1 MAETLKVK
9 QAVKRKFPVID
20 MEDSLD
26 IAMQLMAET
35 NVSVLAVK
43 VASELVGLVTVWDVL
58 NGLAH
63 DYDRQQT
70 KISALMTKCE
80 FHTDKS
86 TKNAC
91 IQLDENEELFS
102 AIKVMYEA
110 GVNHLLV
117 TGEKG
122 KPVGIVSSLELI
134 KLAATAE

>member
-1 MAETLKVK
+1 MAESLKVR
-9 QAVKRKFPVID
+9 QAIKRKFPVID
-20 MEDSLD
+20 IDDSLD
-26 IAMQLMAET
+26 MAIQLMAET

-43 VASELVGLVTVWDVL
+43 VGTELIGIVSVWDVM

-63 DYDRQQT
+63 DFDRQQT
-70 KISALMTKCE
+70 KISTFMTKCE
-80 FHTDKS
+80 FNTEKS
-86 TKNAC
+86 SKNAC
-91 IQLDENEELFS
+91 IQLDEDEDVIS

-134 KLAATAE
+134 KLAAIL